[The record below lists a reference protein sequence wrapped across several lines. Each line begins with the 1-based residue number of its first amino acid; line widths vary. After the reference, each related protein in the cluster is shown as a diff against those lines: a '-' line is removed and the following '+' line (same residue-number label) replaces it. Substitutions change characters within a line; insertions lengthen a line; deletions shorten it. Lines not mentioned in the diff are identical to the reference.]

1 MGYNFSMLNYDT
13 IANGV
18 QGSMN
23 LHWNQAAMHNSVY
36 PSLFMTPNMGNYS
49 FTPYMNYSYNNWLLD
64 PGFALTNAFNQFGM
78 TCPWMN
84 GGLTPGNTTSTAKT
98 DEEID
103 AEENRK
109 ALEKIINELKNAK
122 ILNDADKR
130 KIDNAKKEAKDAGED
145 LVGQYEAYKA
155 KFDEIISEKDSK
167 IREDLLEKGQSLKLE
182 DGTTIMDA
190 RKKLGIG
197 RDLTATGLTVDEMA
211 DGAITSSDKVLEYIA
226 AFEDINGGQIIN
238 EIIGYGNDATESK
251 AFEALQRALI
261 AKANSLKSS
270 LLPESRELISDAIT
284 ALSNCNITYNA
295 DNGTTTYEPGDKG
308 EIKEAFNKLYVLT
321 RIAAATI
328 LDSQVEAKYGEFS
341 QVFTQDVYKEAVIA
355 DLEGRVYNTSEI
367 EITVDESA
375 SVDTDSMTEAE
386 RAEYEAEREKTN
398 AATNTQ
404 AINDIIGL
412 TCAYEPEEMDN
423 GIIKLTPTDDFK
435 EYSDSA
441 CICYYNRTNGK
452 LTKANMNGDYDPDGM
467 VIDVQAFRTQAFNTF
482 DATGTNCLS
491 NLKDMFKSNWINDG
505 LNGEGGSY
513 RLINDDSKKEITFGD
528 FKDKWM
534 QGAAEDSGFIKDYS
548 IHRINGLI
556 DEMAT
561 QVGELTFIDENII
574 NAASDKLKNYYNDL
588 ITNTVN
594 VRDDYSRGNWRRIF
608 WDNHDGS
615 KTFTSSEYSGR
626 RNGYSEVKTYEF
638 IDEDQGNKKLT
649 RVNKTNWNY
658 KTDSGFTIVFDDDA
672 HNSWSTY
679 IDKEVLVKKFEM
691 YLAEEIQNTR
701 NSLRNS

>member
-84 GGLTPGNTTSTAKT
+84 GGLTPGNTPSTAKT

-167 IREDLLEKGQSLKLE
+167 IREELLEKGQSLKLE

-197 RDLTATGLTVDEMA
+197 RDLTATGLTVKEMA
-211 DGAITSSDKVLEYIA
+211 EGAITSDKVLEYIA
-226 AFEDINGGQIIN
+226 AFEASNGDQIIN
-238 EIIGYGNDATESK
+238 EIIGYGNESTESK
-251 AFEALQRALI
+251 AFEELKRALI

-270 LLPESRELISDAIT
+270 LLPESKELISDAIT

-295 DNGTTTYEPGDKG
+295 DNGTTTYEPSK
-308 EIKEAFNKLYVLT
+308 ENIKAAFNELYVLT

-341 QVFTQDVYKEAVIA
+341 QVFTQDVYKDAVIA
-355 DLEGRVYNTSEI
+355 DLQGMVYNTSEI

-404 AINDIIGL
+404 AIRDIIGL
-412 TCAYEPEEMDN
+412 TCAYEPEEKDN
-423 GIIKLTPTDDFK
+423 GIIKLTPTEAFR
-435 EYSDSA
+435 EYNTSA
-441 CICYYNRTNGK
+441 CTCYYNPTNGK
-452 LTKANMNGDYDPDGM
+452 LTKADMNGDYDPDGTGLN
-467 VIDVQAFRTQAFNTF
+467 VQTIRNQAFDSF
-482 DATGTNCLS
+482 DATRPNCLS
-491 NLKDMFKSNWINDG
+491 GMISKFDQRSWIAKEYNKGNNEGTVTKIVANADDNSELRDTTKINSKIDEIANAVKSASFIDQTIVDKATKRLKDYYKGEIEQLNYEWGKKSYNKYETIELGKGNGTRTVKKYKYIREDNNEKRRKRAENTTWDYRYESGLSIGYDNDFDWNLG
-505 LNGEGGSY
+505 A
-513 RLINDDSKKEITFGD
+513 IGD
-528 FKDKWM
+528 EWRFNLADC
-534 QGAAEDSGFIKDYS
+534 
-548 IHRINGLI
+548 
-556 DEMAT
+556 
-561 QVGELTFIDENII
+561 
-574 NAASDKLKNYYNDL
+574 DL
-588 ITNTVN
+588 FV
-594 VRDDYSRGNWRRIF
+594 
-608 WDNHDGS
+608 DN
-615 KTFTSSEYSGR
+615 
-626 RNGYSEVKTYEF
+626 
-638 IDEDQGNKKLT
+638 Q
-649 RVNKTNWNY
+649 
-658 KTDSGFTIVFDDDA
+658 
-672 HNSWSTY
+672 
-679 IDKEVLVKKFEM
+679 VLVKKFEM
-691 YLAEEIQNTR
+691 FLAEEIKNTR

>member
-122 ILNDADKR
+122 ILTDADKR

-167 IREDLLEKGQSLKLE
+167 IREELLEKGQSLKLE

-197 RDLTATGLTVDEMA
+197 RDLTATGLTVKEMA
-211 DGAITSSDKVLEYIA
+211 EGAITSDKVLEYIA
-226 AFEDINGGQIIN
+226 AFEASNGNQIIN
-238 EIIGYGNDATESK
+238 EIIGYGNEGTESK
-251 AFEALQRALI
+251 AFEALKRALI

-284 ALSNCNITYNA
+284 ALNNCSITYNA
-295 DNGTTTYEPGDKG
+295 DSNTTSYEPSKED
-308 EIKEAFNKLYVLT
+308 IKAAFNELYVLT

-341 QVFTQDVYKEAVIA
+341 QVFTQDVYKDAVIA
-355 DLEGRVYNTSEI
+355 DLQGMVYNTSEI

-404 AINDIIGL
+404 AINDIIEL
-412 TCAYEPEEMDN
+412 TCAYEADKTRN
-423 GIIKLTPTDDFK
+423 DGIIKLTPTPEFE
-435 EYSDSA
+435 EYEPSA
-441 CICYYNRTNGK
+441 CTCYYNPTNGK
-452 LTKANMNGDYDPDGM
+452 LTKADMNGDYDPDGTGLN
-467 VIDVQAFRTQAFNTF
+467 VQTIRNQAFDSF
-482 DATGTNCLS
+482 DATRPNCLS
-491 NLKDMFKSNWINDG
+491 GMISKFDQRSWIAKEYNKGNNEGTVTKIVANADDDSELRDTTKINSKIDEIANAVKSASFIDQTIVDKATKRLKDYYKGEIEQLNYEWGKKSYNKYETIELGKGNGTRTVKKYKYIREDNNEKRRKRAENTTWDYRYESGLSIGYDNDFDWNLG
-505 LNGEGGSY
+505 T
-513 RLINDDSKKEITFGD
+513 IGD
-528 FKDKWM
+528 EWRFNFADC
-534 QGAAEDSGFIKDYS
+534 
-548 IHRINGLI
+548 
-556 DEMAT
+556 
-561 QVGELTFIDENII
+561 
-574 NAASDKLKNYYNDL
+574 DL
-588 ITNTVN
+588 FV
-594 VRDDYSRGNWRRIF
+594 
-608 WDNHDGS
+608 DN
-615 KTFTSSEYSGR
+615 
-626 RNGYSEVKTYEF
+626 
-638 IDEDQGNKKLT
+638 Q
-649 RVNKTNWNY
+649 
-658 KTDSGFTIVFDDDA
+658 
-672 HNSWSTY
+672 
-679 IDKEVLVKKFEM
+679 VLVKKFEM
-691 YLAEEIQNTR
+691 YLAEEIKNER
-701 NSLRNS
+701 NKLRNS